1 MSRRGGEGRRE
12 AILPVT
18 CQVDVLQ
25 RRGCVHRI
33 GQRRD
38 AEVTKRVARERQ
50 HLQLSQAMACE
61 QVRQASRALQP
72 KRVLVSF
79 ELNHPSHHCGRV
91 VPIRRAL
98 GQQQEA
104 CAVGGRQGDVAQ

>member
-33 GQRRD
+33 GERRD

-50 HLQLSQAMACE
+50 HLQLSQAMAFLNINE
-61 QVRQASRALQP
+61 DTLRGNEFNESGSEKEPQA
-72 KRVLVSF
+72 
-79 ELNHPSHHCGRV
+79 
-91 VPIRRAL
+91 
-98 GQQQEA
+98 
-104 CAVGGRQGDVAQ
+104 